1 MEIAEKVASF
11 CERNDL
17 LQAGQTLIIAC
28 SGGPDSMT
36 LLHLM
41 ATLRQRWNLTLV
53 AAYVHHGLRAAADKE
68 LVFVEAQAKKF
79 GARFCS
85 TRVDVAALAKERGV
99 SAEAAG
105 RVARYAFFAD
115 CLQRFGAAAVAV
127 GHHAD
132 DQAETVLLH
141 LLRGGGT
148 SGAAG
153 MQPKNGSVIRPLL
166 CLTRDEIRAYIRDR
180 GLPYCIDESNE
191 DRRYTRNRI
200 RLDLLPLLKA
210 YNPSVAAGLNR
221 FAEISRAE
229 DDYLAGE
236 TEDLFARLVRRE
248 NGEYYVRRE
257 ALQRLHPALGR
268 RLIRRL
274 GAAVKG
280 DGEDISFDFVERVR
294 DLLAKENG
302 KEIRLKKLTVSVAND
317 EIRFAGPV
325 KREKKRAVPTA
336 AEVVVQ
342 GTGEYA
348 LGSLHLCVRPVPE
361 GNYELQ
367 KNEFFLAPEY
377 VNKLL
382 SLRYRRGGERIYLK
396 NGHHKSLKKYF
407 NEKKVPAAHRG
418 EIPLLCDG
426 NAVLFVFG
434 RSADINLAG
443 CSAGA
448 AVCTFREGH
457 TNA

>member
-1 MEIAEKVASF
+1 
-11 CERNDL
+11 
-17 LQAGQTLIIAC
+17 
-28 SGGPDSMT
+28 
-36 LLHLM
+36 
-41 ATLRQRWNLTLV
+41 
-53 AAYVHHGLRAAADKE
+53 
-68 LVFVEAQAKKF
+68 
-79 GARFCS
+79 
-85 TRVDVAALAKERGV
+85 
-99 SAEAAG
+99 
-105 RVARYAFFAD
+105 
-115 CLQRFGAAAVAV
+115 
-127 GHHAD
+127 
-132 DQAETVLLH
+132 
-141 LLRGGGT
+141 
-148 SGAAG
+148 

-325 KREKKRAVPTA
+325 KREKKGP
-336 AEVVVQ
+336 
-342 GTGEYA
+342 
-348 LGSLHLCVRPVPE
+348 S
-361 GNYELQ
+361 
-367 KNEFFLAPEY
+367 
-377 VNKLL
+377 
-382 SLRYRRGGERIYLK
+382 RRRQ
-396 NGHHKSLKKYF
+396 
-407 NEKKVPAAHRG
+407 R
-418 EIPLLCDG
+418 
-426 NAVLFVFG
+426 
-434 RSADINLAG
+434 
-443 CSAGA
+443 
-448 AVCTFREGH
+448 
-457 TNA
+457 